1 MAGVMP
7 SRGHLPVAPDERRFA
22 RHNIFTYPA
31 VQACLQRKTLVLAA
45 RLVYETRIHMDGRQR
60 LPVGDRL
67 TVGPQTL
74 TLVV

>member
-1 MAGVMP
+1 MSEG
-7 SRGHLPVAPDERRFA
+7 LPDI
-22 RHNIFTYPA
+22 IFSHIRLC
-31 VQACLQRKTLVLAA
+31 QACLQRKTLVLAA